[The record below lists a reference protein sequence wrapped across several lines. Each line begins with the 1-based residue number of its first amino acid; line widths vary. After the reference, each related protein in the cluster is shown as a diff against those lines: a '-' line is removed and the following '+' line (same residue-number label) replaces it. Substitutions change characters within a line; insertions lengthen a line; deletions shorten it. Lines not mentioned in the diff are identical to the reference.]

1 MRGMYE
7 TIVAHILQQ
16 ATNLMSTRH
25 LRQQNKI
32 GSLSI
37 KELIQLGQHW

>member
-1 MRGMYE
+1 MHGMYR

-16 ATNLMSTRH
+16 ATNLMSTWH
-25 LRQQNKI
+25 LRQQNKL

-37 KELIQLGQHW
+37 KKLIQLGQ